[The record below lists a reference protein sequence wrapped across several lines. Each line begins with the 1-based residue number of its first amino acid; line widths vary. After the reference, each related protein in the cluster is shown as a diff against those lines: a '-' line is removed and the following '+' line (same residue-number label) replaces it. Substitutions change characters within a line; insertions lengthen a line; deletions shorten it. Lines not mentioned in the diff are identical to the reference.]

1 MSLFSIYLTSVYTW
15 PFLIPVAA
23 CRALIGLALLVAGR
37 CLRAVLHVVDIKW
50 RLIALRGRTF
60 IGRTQ
65 RSHIDGDCSLLP
77 FCCWAARPP
86 LASRIALIM
95 LTTAARSDFVSRL
108 ARSRCSTKG
117 VETGAPRSR

>member
-1 MSLFSIYLTSVYTW
+1 MSSFSIYLTSVHTW

-37 CLRAVLHVVDIKW
+37 CLSGRVLHVVDIKW

-65 RSHIDGDCSLLP
+65 RSHIDGGLLLLP
-77 FCCWAARPP
+77 FLLLGGAATVSVENCVDNADYGSPFRLRQLTGP
-86 LASRIALIM
+86 SR
-95 LTTAARSDFVSRL
+95 
-108 ARSRCSTKG
+108 
-117 VETGAPRSR
+117 